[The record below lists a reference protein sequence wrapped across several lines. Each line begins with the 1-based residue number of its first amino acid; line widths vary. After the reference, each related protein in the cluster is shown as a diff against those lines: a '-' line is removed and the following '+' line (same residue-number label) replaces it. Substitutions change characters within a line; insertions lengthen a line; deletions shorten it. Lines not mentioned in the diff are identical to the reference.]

1 VLKLLHLVPAFGPGG
16 PTRSLLILTRLA
28 KLSHPSIR
36 HTAISLQPGEYMP
49 LTFELRRQGATVLQ
63 APAID
68 VIKAQIGE
76 ADVVL
81 LHFWSTPR
89 LWRLL
94 VSDLPDA
101 RYMLWLAVLG
111 NHPPHLLNADLLAGV
126 QAWAFTAP
134 PPAHLVDRMEQAPVI
149 PGFVDRQRVADL
161 QPEPH
166 EGFNLDY
173 IGTTNRG
180 KMHPRFI
187 EMMARLDIPDA
198 RIRICGGALEPAMA
212 AALARLPSAQRFE
225 CRGFVEDIAS
235 VLETSDVFAYP
246 LAERTYASSDIS
258 LQEAMLAG
266 VPPVVLPHGGPSSFV
281 VDGRNG
287 IVARSEDEFVA
298 AIEHLH
304 RHPEMRIALGR
315 EARRSAERLFS
326 PERNAARLM
335 EIVQSMARLTKV
347 PLIAPDA
354 IPRDRPPT
362 AAALFLL
369 SQGWDGIAAESA
381 VTAWLAGETAPLQ
394 AFVHGLD
401 DHAFQVEGGVL
412 HWRKEAMDDPLLRA
426 WAALWLMR
434 QGRAVEAQQEIAAAA
449 RLGAPPDALRS
460 CVPVMA

>member
-16 PTRSLLILTRLA
+16 PTRSLLTLTSLA
-28 KLSHPSIR
+28 GLSHPSIR
-36 HTAISLQPGEYMP
+36 HTAVSLQPGEYRP
-49 LTFELRRQGATVLQ
+49 LTLELRRQGATVLR

-68 VIKAQIGE
+68 AIKAEIGE

-94 VSDLPDA
+94 VSDLPAA

-111 NHPPHLLNADLLAGV
+111 DHPPQLLNADLLAGV

-134 PPAHLVDRMEQAPVI
+134 PPTHLVDRMGQAPVI
-149 PGFVDRQRVADL
+149 PGFVDRKRLAGL

-173 IGTTNRG
+173 VGTTNRG

-187 EMMARLDIPDA
+187 AMVARLDIPDA
-198 RIRICGGALEPAMA
+198 RVRICGGALEPAMA
-212 AALARLPSAQRFE
+212 AALARLPSADRFE

-235 VLETSDVFAYP
+235 VLRTSDVFAYP

-266 VPPVVLPHGGPSSFV
+266 VPPVVLPHGGPGRFV

-326 PERNAARLM
+326 PELNAARLM
-335 EIVQSMARLTKV
+335 DVVQGMARLTKV
-347 PLIAPDA
+347 PLIAPGT
-354 IPRDRPPT
+354 IPGDRPL
-362 AAALFLL
+362 AAAVLFLL
-369 SQGWDGIAAESA
+369 SQGWDGSGAERA
-381 VTAWLAGETAPLQ
+381 MTAWLAGETAQLQ
-394 AFVHGLD
+394 AFVDGLD

-412 HWRKEAMDDPLLRA
+412 HWRKEAMDDPLLRT
-426 WAALWLMR
+426 WAAMWLMR
-434 QGRAVEAQQEIAAAA
+434 QGRAAEAQQEIAAAA
-449 RLGAPPDALRS
+449 RLGAPHAAFRG
-460 CVPVMA
+460 MA

>member
-1 VLKLLHLVPAFGPGG
+1 M
-16 PTRSLLILTRLA
+16 RSLLMLIRLA
-28 KLSHPSIR
+28 RPSHPSIR

-49 LTFELRRQGATVLQ
+49 LTLELCRQGATVLR

-68 VIKAQIGE
+68 AINAEIGQ
-76 ADVVL
+76 ADVGL

-101 RYMLWLAVLG
+101 RYMLWLKVLG
-111 NHPPHLLNADLLAGV
+111 KHAPQLLNADLLAGV

-134 PPAHLVDRMEQAPVI
+134 PPAHLVDRMGQVPVI

-173 IGTTNRG
+173 IGTTNWG

-187 EMMARLDIPDA
+187 EMMARVKIPEA

-212 AALARLPSAQRFE
+212 AALARSPCADRFE
-225 CRGFVEDIAS
+225 CRGFVEDITS
-235 VLETSDVFAYP
+235 VLKTSDVFVYP

-266 VPPVVLPHGGPSSFV
+266 VPPVVLPHGGPSRFV

-304 RHPEMRIALGR
+304 RHPEIRYALGR
-315 EARRSAERLFS
+315 EARLSAERLFS
-326 PERNAARLM
+326 PERNAARLV

-347 PLIAPDA
+347 PLIAPGA
-354 IPRDRPPT
+354 IPRDRP
-362 AAALFLL
+362 
-369 SQGWDGIAAESA
+369 E
-381 VTAWLAGETAPLQ
+381 
-394 AFVHGLD
+394 
-401 DHAFQVEGGVL
+401 
-412 HWRKEAMDDPLLRA
+412 
-426 WAALWLMR
+426 
-434 QGRAVEAQQEIAAAA
+434 VEAQQEIAAAA
-449 RLGAPPDALRS
+449 RFGAPPDVLRS
-460 CVPVMA
+460 SVPVMA

>member
-1 VLKLLHLVPAFGPGG
+1 MVKLLHLVPAFGPGG
-16 PTRSLLILTRLA
+16 PTRSLLMLIRLA
-28 KLSHPSIR
+28 RLSHPSIR
-36 HTAISLQPGEYMP
+36 HTAIALQPGEYLP
-49 LTFELRRQGATVLQ
+49 LTFELRRQGATVLR

-68 VIKAQIGE
+68 AVAAEIRQ

-101 RYMLWLAVLG
+101 RYMLWLKVLG
-111 NHPPHLLNADLLAGV
+111 KHAPQLLNADLLAGV

-134 PPAHLVDRMEQAPVI
+134 PPAHLVERMGHIPVI
-149 PGFVDRQRVADL
+149 PGLVGRKRVAEL

-166 EGFNLDY
+166 QGFNLDY

-180 KMHPRFI
+180 KLHPRFV
-187 EMMARLDIPDA
+187 EMMARVAIPDA

-212 AALARLPSAQRFE
+212 AALARLPCADRFE
-225 CRGFVEDIAS
+225 CRGFVEDITS
-235 VLETSDVFAYP
+235 VLKTSDVFVYP

-266 VPPVVLPHGGPSSFV
+266 VPPVVLPHGGPSRFV

-304 RHPEMRIALGR
+304 RHPEMRHALGR
-315 EARRSAERLFS
+315 EARLSAERLFS
-326 PERNAARLM
+326 PERHVAQLMDIAQSVARQAKL
-335 EIVQSMARLTKV
+335 
-347 PLIAPDA
+347 PLIAPGA
-354 IPRDRPPT
+354 IPRDRPPAT
-362 AAALFLL
+362 AALFLM
-369 SQGWDGIAAESA
+369 SQGWDGIVADKA
-381 VTAWLAGETAPLQ
+381 VTAWLAGETTPLQ
-394 AFVHGLD
+394 AFVDGLD
-401 DHAFQVEGGVL
+401 DDAFQVEGGVL

-434 QGRAVEAQQEIAAAA
+434 QGREVEAQQEIAAAA
-449 RLGAPPDALRS
+449 RLGAPPEVLRS
-460 CVPVMA
+460 CASVMA

>member
-1 VLKLLHLVPAFGPGG
+1 MKLLHLLPALGPGG
-16 PTRSLLILTRLA
+16 PMRSLVMLARLSG
-28 KLSHPSIR
+28 LSHPAIR
-36 HTAISLQPGEYMP
+36 HTVISLQPGHYMP
-49 LTFELRRQGATVLQ
+49 LLFELRRQGATVLL
-63 APAID
+63 APALD
-68 VIKAQIGE
+68 TIKAQIGE

-94 VSDLPDA
+94 VSGLPAA
-101 RYMLWLAVLG
+101 RYMLWSKIMGEHA
-111 NHPPHLLNADLLAGV
+111 PQLLNAALLSGV

-134 PPAHLVDRMEQAPVI
+134 PPAHLVDRVGQAPVI
-149 PGFVDRQRVADL
+149 PGLVDRRRVAEL
-161 QPEPH
+161 EPEPH
-166 EGFNLDY
+166 QGFNLDY

-187 EMMARLDIPDA
+187 EMMARVDIPDA

-212 AALARLPSAQRFE
+212 AALARLPGADRFE

-235 VLETSDVFAYP
+235 VLATSDVFAYP

-266 VPPVVLPHGGPSSFV
+266 VPPVILPHGGPARLV

-304 RHPEMRIALGR
+304 RHPETRHALGR

-326 PERNAARLM
+326 PERHAARLM
-335 EIVQSMARLTKV
+335 DIVQSMASLTKM
-347 PLIAPDA
+347 PLIAPGA
-354 IPRDRPPT
+354 IPQGRPPA
-362 AAALFLL
+362 AAALFLM
-369 SQGWDGIAAESA
+369 SQGWDGIAADDA
-381 VTAWLAGETAPLQ
+381 VTAWLAGETAELQ
-394 AFVHGLD
+394 AFVDGLD
-401 DHAFQVEGGVL
+401 DNAFQVEGGIL

-434 QGRAVEAQQEIAAAA
+434 QGRAAQAEQEIAAAA
-449 RLGAPPDALRS
+449 RLGAPHDVLSACARF
-460 CVPVMA
+460 MA